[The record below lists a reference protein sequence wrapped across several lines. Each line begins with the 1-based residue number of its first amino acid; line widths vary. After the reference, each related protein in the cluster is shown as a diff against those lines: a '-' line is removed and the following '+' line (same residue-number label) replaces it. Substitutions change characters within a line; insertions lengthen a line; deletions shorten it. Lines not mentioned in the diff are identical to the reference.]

1 MAYIQCKS
9 GGAETPTLLWENPS
23 PNSDFAPQTISINL
37 TDYEW
42 ILISIKNQKVSP
54 QYVTT
59 CAVPKITDDQVIGG
73 PSGQTGSN
81 YAYSRII
88 KMNNNG
94 ITFQIS
100 RSNYAGASGNTTVIP
115 IKIYGLKKALI

>member
-1 MAYIQCKS
+1 MAYIRG
-9 GGAETPTLLWENPS
+9 GGAGTEKPTLLWTNPN

-42 ILISIKNQKVSP
+42 IIISIKNQKSSP

-59 CAVPKITDDQVIGG
+59 CAIPKITDDQVIGG

-81 YAYSRII
+81 YAYSRVIN
-88 KMNNNG
+88 MNNNG
-94 ITFQIS
+94 ITFKIA
-100 RSNYAGASGNTTVIP
+100 RSNYAGASGNTTAIP
-115 IKIYGLKKALI
+115 LEIYGLKKALI